1 MPARHLLGL
10 LLLVLASACARHN
23 PPAAPAAAVASAT
36 AASPSGSDATAGAA
50 GPRLTM
56 SPDGVH
62 IEYRVLGQGEPALL
76 LIHGWAADA
85 NYWSE
90 QLTPLAAHY
99 TVVPLNLAGHG
110 GSGANRSDWSIGNYA
125 ADVAAVAR
133 QLSNQHLVLI
143 GHAMG
148 ATVALAAAPL
158 IGARVDGIVAVEA
171 LRSVGEP
178 PLAAPEIARR
188 VAPFRSDFV
197 GATRRLVAESLFRRD
212 ASHALVQKVAY
223 DMSLEPPAIGIASLE
238 ALLSFDFAPLLPQ
251 LHLPVYT
258 INSDLVPTD
267 AARLRRSLP
276 GASLEVLAH
285 SDHFLM
291 LEDAARFNPLLLKD
305 VAALAAPAPH

>member
-1 MPARHLLGL
+1 VPARQLPVVAL
-10 LLLVLASACARHN
+10 LLLVAACARHA
-23 PPAAPAAAVASAT
+23 PPAAPAAAVPEAAAAQAT
-36 AASPSGSDATAGAA
+36 AATGPDAA
-50 GPRLTM
+50 GPRLTL

-62 IEYRVLGQGEPALL
+62 IEYRVLGQGEPAVL

-90 QLTPLAAHY
+90 QLASLEAHY

-133 QLSNQHLVLI
+133 QLPNQHLVLV

-158 IGARVDGIVAVEA
+158 LGERVAGIVAVEA

-178 PLAAPEIARR
+178 PLAGPEIARR
-188 VAPFRSDFV
+188 MAPFRSDFI
-197 GATRRLVAESLFRRD
+197 GATRHLVTESLFRRD
-212 ASHALVQKVAY
+212 ANHVLVQKVAY

-238 ALLSFDFAPLLPQ
+238 ALLAFDFAPLLPQ
-251 LHLPVYT
+251 IRVPVYA
-258 INSDLVPTD
+258 INSDLAPTD
-267 AARLRRSLP
+267 AARLKRALP
-276 GASLEVLAH
+276 GATLEVLEH

-291 LEDAARFNPLLLKD
+291 LADPARFNPLLLRD
-305 VAALAAPAPH
+305 LAALSAPATH